1 MRARVAMAVARATL
15 REFWRTPEA
24 VFWSFGFPLAMAL
37 VLGVAFSAQHPSPVR
52 VLVVGSDTTAAVR
65 HLEKDDRLHV
75 EAADAAA
82 ADRALTLGA
91 ADVVVHPVPGAN
103 GAEGF
108 ELHYDP
114 TRPDAELADLLVRR
128 ALQTGAGQV
137 DPAPI
142 TLTPVSRPGA
152 RYIDFLIPGLV
163 GLNLMGMGLFGVGFT
178 LVQMRVRRSLR
189 RLAVTPMGH
198 GEFFAGFL
206 LTRIALAV
214 PAALVVVAFGMLTFG
229 VPLYGTWGGFL
240 LLVVAGGVAFSGL
253 GALAAS
259 RVASI
264 EAASG
269 IMNVV
274 QLPLWLLGGVFFSNQ
289 RFPGFVQTAVDLLPM
304 SALTAG
310 LRAVMLEGGGVV
322 SVLVPAGALLLFGL
336 VCLGIALRVFR
347 WS

>member
-1 MRARVAMAVARATL
+1 MRGRVVLSVARATL

-37 VLGVAFSAQHPSPVR
+37 VLGMAFSAQHPSPVR
-52 VLVVGSDTTAAVR
+52 VLVVGEDTTAAVA
-65 HLEKDDRLHV
+65 HLALDGRLDV
-75 EAADAAA
+75 KVADAAA

-91 ADVVVHPVPGAN
+91 ADVVVLPGKDS
-103 GAEGF
+103 GVGGY
-108 ELHYDP
+108 ELRFDP

-128 ALQTGAGQV
+128 ALQAGAGRV
-137 DPAPI
+137 DPAAI
-142 TLTPVSRPGA
+142 TFAPVSRPGS
-152 RYIDFLIPGLV
+152 RYIDFLVPGLV

-189 RLAVTPMGH
+189 RLSVTPMGH
-198 GEFFAGFL
+198 GEFFVGFL
-206 LTRIALAV
+206 ATRIALAV
-214 PAALVVVAFGMLTFG
+214 PAALAIVAFGVAAFG
-229 VPLYGTWGGFL
+229 VPIYGSWSGFL
-240 LLVVAGGVAFSGL
+240 LLVGAGGVAFSGL

-259 RVASI
+259 RVTSI
-264 EAASG
+264 EGASG

-289 RFPGFVQTAVDLLPM
+289 RFPGMVQGAVDLLPM

-310 LRAVMLEGGGVV
+310 LRAIMLEGGGVGAV
-322 SVLVPAGALLLFGL
+322 WAPAAALFAFGA
-336 VCLGIALRVFR
+336 VCLGVAVRVFR